1 MMTFQ
6 LASMILSSAL
16 LTGWGSSSAGLSADR
31 GIDIADELN
40 MIVPPDC
47 SGTVG
52 GIQDAPQI
60 AADLKP
66 QETDAEAGD
75 EPEKAD
81 PAHEL
86 LDRLETAA
94 ADLESFTAEI
104 IYENWDDLLGRREIR
119 QGKIIY
125 QIDPDTDAKNF
136 AILFESLT
144 VNQRRQTR
152 LRHFVFRDRWLAE
165 IDHEAK
171 QFIKRELVPPGRQ
184 LDPLKLGEGPVPLPI
199 GQPKD
204 EVLKRFKATLIDP
217 PDDELALLRGLDE
230 VDGLRLIPREGSPE
244 ARDYQRIDLYYDRA
258 TSLPVGI
265 NVIEANS
272 NRKTVRLR
280 NMQRNPELTDEQVEQ
295 LSIDEPDPREW
306 SIDIRP
312 LN

>member
-6 LASMILSSAL
+6 FASMILSSAL
-16 LTGWGSSSAGLSADR
+16 LTGWGPPPAERWADGGIESAD
-31 GIDIADELN
+31 DVT
-40 MIVPPDC
+40 MIPAPDF
-47 SGTVG
+47 SGTAW
-52 GIQDAPQI
+52 GIQDAPRI

-66 QETDAEAGD
+66 KEAGD

-81 PAHEL
+81 PAHAL

-104 IYENWDDLLGRREIR
+104 IYENWDDLLTRREIR
-119 QGKIIY
+119 QGEIIY
-125 QIDPDTDAKNF
+125 QIDSETDAKNF
-136 AILFESLT
+136 AILFGSLT

-152 LRHFVFRDRWLAE
+152 LRHYVFRDRWLAE

-204 EVLKRFKATLIDP
+204 EVLKRFEATLIDP
-217 PDDELALLRGLDE
+217 PGDELALLRGLVE
-230 VDGLRLIPREGSPE
+230 VDGLRLTPREGSPE
-244 ARDYQRIDLYYDRA
+244 ARDYRRIDLYYDRA

-265 NVIEANS
+265 NVIEVNG

-280 NMQRNPELTDEQVEQ
+280 NMQRNPKLTDEQVER